1 MGPGGSLGGGGA
13 IPPALLTPEP
23 GGPGNLGEAAGKPS
37 AVLLFKP
44 GIVAAV
50 TLAGFSGMVLARR
63 GFPDPGKAALTLAC
77 ILAAAGGSA
86 ALNTVLD
93 AGMDEKMPRLSRR
106 AAALRSAGRGKVVA
120 GSVAAIAGSLLL
132 SALLLNGTVTLLL
145 AAAAAGYT
153 LLYTLVWKR
162 RSPYGTIPGAI
173 PGALP
178 VLIGYAAVNPRLG
191 PDGVV
196 LFLFLVLWQPPHFW
210 ALALRHQEEYRAA
223 GVPVLPVAMGEPYTK
238 VLIFLYAA
246 ALPPLSLS
254 LWALGYLSSRFA
266 WAALLLGAAFL
277 AVFYRDTVTT
287 KRYGRAFAV
296 SIVYLTLIMLA
307 LLADLLG

>member
-1 MGPGGSLGGGGA
+1 MTRLPGPA
-13 IPPALLTPEP
+13 
-23 GGPGNLGEAAGKPS
+23 GEASDAPGKPS

-63 GFPDPGKAALTLAC
+63 GLPDPGKAILTLAC
-77 ILAAAGGSA
+77 ILSAAGGSA

-106 AAALRSAGRGKVVA
+106 AAALRSLGRGNVA
-120 GSVAAIAGSLLL
+120 AVAVAAIAASLLL
-132 SALLLNGTVTLLL
+132 SALWINGTVSLLL
-145 AAAAAGYT
+145 VAAAAGYA

-162 RSPYGTIPGAI
+162 RSPYGTIPGAV

-191 PDGVV
+191 MDGVV

-266 WAALLLGAAFL
+266 WAALLLGVAFL
-277 AVFYRDTVTT
+277 AVFHRDTVVT
-287 KRYGRAFAV
+287 KRYGRAFAA
-296 SIVYLTLIMLA
+296 SIVYLALVMLA